1 MSQTT
6 RSLEVAGRPVIL
18 VGTAHIS
25 RESIDEVARLIR
37 ERRPARVCVEIDAA
51 RYRSM
56 SEGSKWE
63 SLDIIKV
70 LREGRGF
77 LLLANLALAGFQRR
91 MGSSVGVKPGE
102 EMLAAVSTAEELGIP
117 YAFCDRDVQV
127 TLKRAWGRSN
137 LWNRSKLLATLVESA
152 VSGEKLSAEE
162 IEHLKENNE
171 LEEMMGELA
180 KFLPSVKEVLID
192 ERDRYL
198 AARIYEE
205 AKAVAALPMPPAPA
219 ATPEIAPGPGSTE
232 GAAAEDTAPIDT
244 AFSGPAPVIAVVG
257 AGHLPGVVSWLE
269 RLEKAEV
276 SSDVSE
282 IERLPAPSP
291 WAKIAGWAIP
301 AAIVIFI
308 ALGFF
313 RSGTE
318 ASLGLLLRWVL
329 LNGSL
334 AALGSALCL
343 ANPITILVSFVGA
356 PIATL
361 NPFVGVGLFAGVTEA
376 FLRRPLVSDFENLAD
391 DVTSVRGFYRNR
403 VTRILLIFVLSS
415 LGGMMGNFI
424 SLPFLATGALGK

>member
-25 RESIDEVARLIR
+25 RESIDEVAGLIR
-37 ERRPARVCVEIDAA
+37 EKRPSRVCVEIDAA

-56 SEGSKWE
+56 SEGNKWE

-117 YAFCDRDVQV
+117 FAFCDRDVQV

-162 IEHLKENNE
+162 IEHLKQNNE

-180 KFLPSVKEVLID
+180 RFLPSVKEVLID

-198 AARIYEE
+198 ASRIFEE
-205 AKAVAALPMPPAPA
+205 TRAAGNALPPTPVPPKDA
-219 ATPEIAPGPGSTE
+219 AD
-232 GAAAEDTAPIDT
+232 GAAENTMTINSAS
-244 AFSGPAPVIAVVG
+244 SGPAPVIAVVG
-257 AGHLPGVVSWLE
+257 AGHLNGIVSWLE

-282 IERLPAPSP
+282 IETLPAPSP
-291 WAKIAGWAIP
+291 WGKIAGWAIP

-318 ASLGLLLRWVL
+318 ASLDLLLRWVL

-376 FLRRPLVSDFENLAD
+376 FLRRPLVSDFENLAE
-391 DVTSVRGFYRNR
+391 DVTSLRGFYRNR
-403 VTRILLIFVLSS
+403 VTRILLVFVLSS
-415 LGGMMGNFI
+415 LGGMIGNFI
-424 SLPFLATGALGK
+424 SLPVLATGALGK